1 MRCGA
6 VACLDLLDITHVT
19 RMLDT
24 DNHKGT
30 ASSGL
35 HFGPK
40 TGGKGTSARNLAH
53 LAADDSSPHLL
64 QEKGEADESLGHRVK
79 QGLARRWWKWA
90 DPVDGEQSHE
100 SSQHQS
106 PRPRPGARQALGE
119 VIAAP
124 ASRTAGTIDRA
135 MRDAEQKDDLA
146 QAHTNLREIQWE
158 NVLEVYMACYGRTY
172 YLRAATDDE
181 CLEWVG
187 AIHLAVAK
195 ANAEY
200 NEKMG
205 LNRGVT
211 ERVRERVRDG
221 FDHPRTEMCVA
232 LLLVTNFVVSITQ
245 SELGI
250 HEVQIDDDVS
260 RYVQVYRSFCITCS
274 TGHQRWM

>member
-64 QEKGEADESLGHRVK
+64 QENGEADESLGRRVK

-90 DPVDGEQSHE
+90 DPVDGEQSNE

-106 PRPRPGARQALGE
+106 TRPRS
-119 VIAAP
+119 P

-135 MRDAEQKDDLA
+135 IHNAEQKDDLA